1 MTTGEITVGMK
12 VRYPRTG
19 TTGNVTRI
27 DEIRGGRY
35 AEVDTTHLLYRIDS
49 LIPAEGR
56 REQKNRHEMHRKDDD
71 LKQIEKERSAPADD
85 VERAID
91 DVTGVGAG

>member
-1 MTTGEITVGMK
+1 MTTGEITVGMN

-19 TTGNVTRI
+19 TTGTVTRI
-27 DEIRGGRY
+27 DEIGGRRY

-49 LIPAEGR
+49 LIPAGI
-56 REQKNRHEMHRKDDD
+56 REKQKNRHEMHKREDD
-71 LKQIEKERSAPADD
+71 LKQMEKERAAPADD
-85 VERAID
+85 VERAVD

>member
-1 MTTGEITVGMK
+1 MTTGEITVGMH

-19 TTGNVTRI
+19 TTGKVTRI
-27 DEIRGGRY
+27 DEIGGHQY
-35 AEVDTTHLLYRIDS
+35 AEVDTTHLFYRIDS
-49 LIPAEGR
+49 LIPAEGK
-56 REQKNRHEMHRKDDD
+56 EKQKIRHEMHRREDD
-71 LKQIEKERSAPADD
+71 LKRMEKERAAPADD